1 MAQYSQPA
9 SLCANNQPKYP
20 QKLAVPRIDHPQ
32 YSADGAQRT
41 PATFRFHLS
50 TRTIHS
56 FFAGWFDMLCFSMA
70 FKPMPV
76 SHRSLWRQ
84 IAYLLQDP
92 LGTVKKFWKRED
104 GTEPQPPTMETY
116 AEAVNKCVNS
126 ATAFMEHA
134 RLFAEAK
141 RAYELCQKEIE
152 LVRVRKEI
160 DALKLVIPLLVE
172 DAAACQIEYVS
183 CGSSVS
189 IPCGKPPVAQCADC
203 GAAICSDC
211 RTWCCGESF
220 CETCRDCHVTNSCVK
235 KPVRNER
242 SSSSVSSAPPR
253 HAG

>member
-1 MAQYSQPA
+1 
-9 SLCANNQPKYP
+9 
-20 QKLAVPRIDHPQ
+20 
-32 YSADGAQRT
+32 
-41 PATFRFHLS
+41 
-50 TRTIHS
+50 
-56 FFAGWFDMLCFSMA
+56 MA

-92 LGTVKKFWKRED
+92 LGTVKFWKREG

-116 AEAVNKCVNS
+116 AEAANKCVNS

-220 CETCRDCHVTNSCVK
+220 CEACRDCHVTHSCVK

-242 SSSSVSSAPPR
+242 SSSPFFMAPVGGSLGQLGYSRRGGNPIWLPWGWR
-253 HAG
+253 